1 MSVPRQ
7 FLESI
12 GRLPGID
19 VESFARAMGEAPS
32 VGIRVNAAKG
42 VADAGA
48 AGYPGC
54 ERVPWASN
62 GFHIAERPRFTLNP
76 LLHAGGFY
84 VQDPS
89 SMVYERLGA
98 FALSLLGEPTAPA
111 VLDMCAA
118 PGGKTTALC
127 AALPPDAVVIANE
140 FEPRRVGALREN
152 LTKWGWS
159 ASAVT
164 NSDTSAFARAGELFD
179 IVAVDAPCSGEGMMR
194 KDADAVAQWS
204 ESLTGGCAAL
214 QREILANAVAALRP
228 GGVLIYSTCTFNRR
242 ENEDNLLWVIE
253 QFGLIPEDTG
263 LAGVGGIL
271 PSVDPSVP
279 ALRFMPHA
287 TRGEGLFAAVLR
299 KPGDCE
305 PAPLPLTA
313 GFAPGKKDKKGGKRG
328 GKGAKV
334 EIPDF
339 SGWLEDGREWIF
351 RSDVKG
357 ESVTALTPTLAS
369 ICDQLRS
376 YAKMVQEGV
385 AVATRKGNGWIPAHP
400 LALSQGY
407 RREAFPSVGLDRETA
422 LRYLRREAVVLPAE
436 TPRGIVAVTYAGLPL
451 GFLNNLGSRA
461 NNLYPRSW
469 KIRLY
474 ISKHVAP

>member
-1 MSVPRQ
+1 MSVPEQ

-19 VESFARAMGEAPS
+19 VEDFARAMGEAPS

-42 VADAGA
+42 VADAVA

-54 ERVPWASN
+54 GRVPWASN
-62 GFHIAERPRFTLNP
+62 GFHIDGRPLFTLNP

-98 FALSLLGEPTAPA
+98 FALSLLGGPTAPA

-127 AALPPDAVVIANE
+127 AALPPDAVIIANE

-194 KDADAVAQWS
+194 KDEDAVAQWS
-204 ESLTGGCAAL
+204 ESLTENCAAL

-228 GGVLIYSTCTFNRR
+228 GGVLMYSTCTFNRR
-242 ENEDNLLWVIE
+242 ENEDNLLWAIE

-299 KPGDCE
+299 KPGDGE
-305 PAPLPLTA
+305 QVMLSFPA
-313 GFAPGKKDKKGGKRG
+313 GFVSGKKDKKDKKGGKRG
-328 GKGAKV
+328 EKGYKV

-339 SGWLEDGREWIF
+339 SGWLEDGHGWIF
-351 RSDVKG
+351 RPDARG
-357 ESVTALTPTLAS
+357 ESVSALTPELAA
-369 ICDQLRS
+369 ICDSLRP
-376 YAKMVQEGV
+376 YAKIVQEGV
-385 AVATRKGNGWIPAHP
+385 TVAVRKGNGWIPAHP
-400 LALSQGY
+400 LALSQDY
-407 RREAFPSVGLDRETA
+407 RREAFPSVGLDLEAA
-422 LRYLRREAVVLPAE
+422 LRYPRRDAVALPAD
-436 TPRGIVAVTYAGLPL
+436 TPRGIVAVTHAGLPL

-461 NNLYPRSW
+461 NNLYPQSW
-469 KIRLY
+469 KIHLDL
-474 ISKHVAP
+474 